1 MSDPNS
7 NANANPNPNVAP
19 AESQF
24 DQLMNHEYDGIREY
38 DNPLPFW
45 WVWMWAASVVF
56 SVGYAAWY
64 HVGKGASV
72 LEKYEVAKTVHIE
85 KQLAGLGEIRADD
98 ATILRLMLDESM
110 MEAVGG
116 MFRGNCAQ
124 CHGNE
129 GGGNI
134 GPNLTDDAFKNIT
147 APADLY
153 TVIADGI
160 PGTSMPAW
168 SQRLREPQMILL
180 ASYVAHLRG
189 TNPTVSIE
197 ADGSSIP
204 PWSDFEVA
212 PEPAPEADPE
222 ADPEAASEPA
232 PDVAS
237 ADAANASAD

>member
-1 MSDPNS
+1 MRDMSAPISNSDPAT
-7 NANANPNPNVAP
+7 NATP

-45 WVWMWAASVVF
+45 WVWLWAASFFF
-56 SVGYAAWY
+56 SIGYVAWY
-64 HVGKGASV
+64 HVGKGPSV
-72 LEKYEVAKTVHIE
+72 LDNYEVAVTRHIE
-85 KQLAGLGEIRADD
+85 KQLAGLGELRADD
-98 ATILRLMLDESM
+98 ATILRLMADESM

-129 GGGNI
+129 GAGNI
-134 GPNLTDDAFKNIT
+134 GPNLTDDAYKSIS

-153 TVIADGI
+153 TVISDGI

-180 ASYVAHLRG
+180 AAYVAHLRG
-189 TNPTVSIE
+189 TTPT
-197 ADGSSIP
+197 GS
-204 PWSDFEVA
+204 V
-212 PEPAPEADPE
+212 ADPIAGE
-222 ADPEAASEPA
+222 RPIPAWSEFESAPDAASEPA
-232 PDVAS
+232 PDAAAGGSDGAS
-237 ADAANASAD
+237 AG